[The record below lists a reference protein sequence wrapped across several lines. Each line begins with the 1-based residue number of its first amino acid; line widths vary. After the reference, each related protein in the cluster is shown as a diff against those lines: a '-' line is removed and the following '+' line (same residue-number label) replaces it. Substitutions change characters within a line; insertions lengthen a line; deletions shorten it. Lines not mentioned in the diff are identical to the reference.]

1 MGSSGDEKSGQ
12 RMVGGARKADWEE
25 VYSDGIDPAAQA
37 GTREEVG
44 KKPLHG

>member
-12 RMVGGARKADWEE
+12 RMVRGAGKADWKE
-25 VYSDGIDPAAQA
+25 VCSDGIDPAAQA

-44 KKPLHG
+44 KKPWHG